1 MHLEP
6 STAQIFIEGYKHI
19 LSMVHS
25 LEGLARSGSPAERLV
40 AARQRL
46 AGEPELLDQAL
57 EALEVNFQAILA
69 SPLLRARQTAQI
81 VARTL
86 RATARLR
93 NCEALAPGVSAQKLF
108 AELKRLGQ
116 PENVLVVGHEPDMS
130 RLISLLL
137 AGEPPV
143 DVEMKKAALCCLE
156 LREPV
161 AARCATLKWLVP
173 PKLLNL

>member
-1 MHLEP
+1 MNLYLLRHADAEP
-6 STAQIFIEGYKHI
+6 AAGPGGDRERPLTAKGQTQSRRVGK
-19 LSMVHS
+19 
-25 LEGLARSGSPAERLV
+25 
-40 AARQRL
+40 
-46 AGEPELLDQAL
+46 AL
-57 EALEVNFQAILA
+57 EALEVDFQAILT

-116 PENVLVVGHEPDMS
+116 PENALVVGHEPDMS

-161 AARCATLKWLVP
+161 GARCATLKRLVP